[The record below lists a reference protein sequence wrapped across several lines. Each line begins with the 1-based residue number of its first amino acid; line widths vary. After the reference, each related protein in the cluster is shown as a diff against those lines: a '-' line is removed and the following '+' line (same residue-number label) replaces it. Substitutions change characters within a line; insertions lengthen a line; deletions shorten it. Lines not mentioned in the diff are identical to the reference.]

1 MLAATWKFLR
11 QIVPPV
17 IATLIAAVLIAGF
30 NRAFSTHLTQP
41 RMAAL
46 HAETNSE
53 SAPPRAAPVVATADL
68 LTEPVVDRLGDK
80 GGMREAAKDHQALK
94 LAEAAPPAP
103 VRRPERVA
111 EIRPEPRPAEAY
123 LAAPLAAPPVATPPV
138 IAAPVAVAPPPVVL
152 APPPVAVTAPP
163 VVVGAPAV
171 KQEAILAEQPVV
183 TVPDRPRPL
192 PATPL
197 EEPAPPQNPIGAIVN
212 TLKPSSL
219 FARAREF
226 GEKIEA
232 AGNEILPNIRQ

>member
-1 MLAATWKFLR
+1 MLALAAKFLR

-46 HAETNSE
+46 HAETDASE
-53 SAPPRAAPVVATADL
+53 RLRATPVAGTAAPAAEFVTAPMI
-68 LTEPVVDRLGDK
+68 ERSGEK
-80 GGMREAAKDHQALK
+80 GGIREAAKEAKGQIRI
-94 LAEAAPPAP
+94 AEAAPTPTP
-103 VRRPERVA
+103 VRRTERVA
-111 EIRPEPRPAEAY
+111 EMREPRQAEPRQVEPY
-123 LAAPLAAPPVATPPV
+123 LMP
-138 IAAPVAVAPPPVVL
+138 APVAAAPIVPVSA
-152 APPPVAVTAPP
+152 APIMAPVAAAPSVRQEP
-163 VVVGAPAV
+163 VS
-171 KQEAILAEQPVV
+171 AEPPMV

-192 PATPL
+192 PQTQTG
-197 EEPAPPQNPIGAIVN
+197 EPAALQQSPIGMIVN

-232 AGNEILPNIRQ
+232 AGNEILPSIRQ

>member
-1 MLAATWKFLR
+1 MLVLASKFLR

-46 HAETNSE
+46 HNEANSAAE
-53 SAPPRAAPVVATADL
+53 SAGQRAQPVAATAVTQAPEAM
-68 LTEPVVDRLGDK
+68 TEPAIERLWDK
-80 GGMREAAKDHQALK
+80 DGIREAAKDQIK
-94 LAEAAPPAP
+94 TAEAVPAP
-103 VRRPERVA
+103 GPARRTERVA
-111 EIRPEPRPAEAY
+111 EIRPAEPRAVEPRQAEPYLPAPV
-123 LAAPLAAPPVATPPV
+123 AAAPVTTAPIAVAPVTVAPPLAA
-138 IAAPVAVAPPPVVL
+138 AAPVRPEA
-152 APPPVAVTAPP
+152 
-163 VVVGAPAV
+163 VVVEAPM
-171 KQEAILAEQPVV
+171 V

-192 PATPL
+192 P
-197 EEPAPPQNPIGAIVN
+197 PAQIAEPPQGPIGTIVN

-232 AGNEILPNIRQ
+232 AGNEILPSIRQ

>member
-1 MLAATWKFLR
+1 MLAATSKFLR

-46 HAETNSE
+46 HPQAGSE
-53 SAPPRAAPVVATADL
+53 ATPPAAPAVTAVNL
-68 LTEPVVDRLGDK
+68 VTAPIVEPQGDK
-80 GGMREAAKDHQALK
+80 GGMREAGKDHQVQK
-94 LAEAAPPAP
+94 LAEAAPSPM
-103 VRRPERVA
+103 RRTERVA
-111 EIRPEPRPAEAY
+111 ELRPEPRQAEPPRRAEPHVV
-123 LAAPLAAPPVATPPV
+123 AAPVAAPPLL
-138 IAAPVAVAPPPVVL
+138 AAPVAVAPPVM
-152 APPPVAVTAPP
+152 AAPP
-163 VVVGAPAV
+163 VRPEPVV
-171 KQEAILAEQPVV
+171 IMAEPPIV

-192 PATPL
+192 PQAQI
-197 EEPAPPQNPIGAIVN
+197 EEPPVPPQGPIGAIVN

-232 AGNEILPNIRQ
+232 AGNDILPSIRQ